1 MMHPA
6 FFFTSG
12 TRALSV
18 FSTLRDYFAYD
29 FVRNALI
36 AGVLISLCAGL
47 LGVVLVLKRY
57 SMIGDGPCS
66 VGHPWRRLCRSRSV
80 PPSCSCLPVTGGIS
94 REMRRSPCCRQ
105 GRYRSATCF

>member
-57 SMIGDGPCS
+57 SMIGGRAVARCLRRDG
-66 VGHPWRRLCRSRSV
+66 CRSRAR
-80 PPSCSCLPVTGGIS
+80 LGTHGGGS
-94 REMRRSPCCRQ
+94 AGHCRCRHPAPACQ
-105 GRYRSATCF
+105 